1 MPTNE
6 QDSPRNPPRE
16 SVWPSR
22 GYGAWFNTQF
32 FHSAQDYRPPAP
44 DAVLAASSAQGL
56 SMPHNLW
63 YDYLVQV
70 KVTDRLAC
78 R

>member
-1 MPTNE
+1 MKATGVTHIEN
-6 QDSPRNPPRE
+6 RR
-16 SVWPSR
+16 
-22 GYGAWFNTQF
+22 
-32 FHSAQDYRPPAP
+32 HSAQDYRPPAP

-63 YDYLVQV
+63 YDYWGQV

>member
-1 MPTNE
+1 METVRLAHRG
-6 QDSPRNPPRE
+6 SRIM
-16 SVWPSR
+16 SSLIPSIL
-22 GYGAWFNTQF
+22 GLAVL
-32 FHSAQDYRPPAP
+32 
-44 DAVLAASSAQGL
+44 VLAASSAQGL

-63 YDYLVQV
+63 YDYWGQV